1 MTSVDFNGPYICELI
16 LGATVL
22 SLPVEGSFSVLRP
35 NSIDELGDLIF
46 FDGFKSKSPQVLERF
61 SWKILLSVC

>member
-1 MTSVDFNGPYICELI
+1 MTSVDFNGPYICEPI
-16 LGATVL
+16 LEATVL
-22 SLPVEGSFSVLRP
+22 SPPVEGAFSVLRP

-46 FDGFKSKSPQVLERF
+46 FDGFKSKSPQVLKRF